1 VTAVRELLSPRVL
14 RATVPPLAS
23 IFGSGF
29 LIVVPVLERTLGAL
43 SVVGIAGVCGFALL
57 IGTAIRHNMAAV
69 ERLLEEGRVDR
80 LSDWFERGSDLVIAV
95 AYVISVA
102 LYLRIMSLN
111 VVEYAASGSEL
122 AQRALACG
130 AVLAITAVGVLRR
143 FAGLD
148 LLERLALGAVLA
160 LTTVLGGALFLS
172 DG

>member
-1 VTAVRELLSPRVL
+1 MTAVRELLSPRVL

-43 SVVGIAGVCGFALL
+43 SVVGIAGVCGFAWL
-57 IGTAIRHNMAAV
+57 IGTAIRHNMAV
-69 ERLLEEGRVDR
+69 ERLLEEGRVNR

-111 VVEYAASGSEL
+111 VVEYAASGPSSPSGRWP
-122 AQRALACG
+122 AAPCWRS
-130 AVLAITAVGVLRR
+130 RR
-143 FAGLD
+143 WSFAGLP
-148 LLERLALGAVLA
+148 AS
-160 LTTVLGGALFLS
+160 TCSS
-172 DG
+172 DWRSAPCWR